1 MKFTAVVALIAA
13 VSAGAVEQ
21 KGHPLG
27 EYVPRTPT
35 IPTQAGDG
43 GTNTWGCCTFH
54 YGGPGVPTG
63 ACGKSATYS
72 TSSARS
78 TALHSPPERSATLLK
93 IPIDSE

>member
-1 MKFTAVVALIAA
+1 MKFTAVLARIAT

-21 KGHPLG
+21 RGHPLG

-35 IPTQAGDG
+35 VPTHAGDG
-43 GTNTWGCCTFH
+43 GVNTWGCCTFS

-72 TSSARS
+72 TNLCKIDC
-78 TALHSPPERSATLLK
+78 TTFATREVCNAAQDTDRL
-93 IPIDSE
+93 